1 MLEKITRM
9 LACVTLSLGLLTN
22 AAKAADK
29 IIIGHFGNPTPM
41 QAARMEDKFKATGW
55 DIEWRKFNSGAEV
68 IAALAS
74 GDVKLTELGSSPF
87 ATAASQGVDVQ
98 MFMVAQVIGTAE
110 SLIVRN
116 GAGIAKLEDLKG
128 KRVAVPVGSTAHF
141 SLMGAI
147 KHAGL
152 SPGDVAVISMPPD
165 QIAAAWQQDAI
176 DAAFIW
182 QPVQSELLKKGKLL
196 VGADK
201 IADWGYPTFDGWIVD
216 KAFAAKNADAVAK
229 FAKVIDEANQ
239 EYLANPA
246 GYTPDSPQIKAI
258 AKATGAAPDQVPTIL
273 KGYRLLPVADQAAFL
288 AKAPAVL
295 KTTAEFLKQVG
306 RIDHV
311 ASDYSPFVNTD
322 IIKEGRRLNRSQGG
336 RRWRFKSMMLPSSS
350 PAPAMP
356 VGRWRRCGRSISRSM
371 TAISSWRWAR
381 QGAGSPLS

>member
-1 MLEKITRM
+1 MLKRITM
-9 LACVTLSLGLLTN
+9 ALALASLGLSVF
-22 AAKAADK
+22 AAAAIAADK
-29 IIIGHFGNPTPM
+29 VIIGHFGNPTPM

-87 ATAASQGVDVQ
+87 ATAASQGVNVQ
-98 MFMVAQVIGTAE
+98 MFMIAQVIGTAE
-110 SLIVRN
+110 SLIARN

-141 SLMGAI
+141 SLMGAL

-152 SPGDVAVISMPPD
+152 SDSDVAIISMPPD

-196 VGADK
+196 VGADQ

-216 KAFAAKNADAVAK
+216 KTFAAQNTAALAS
-229 FAKVIDEANQ
+229 FAKVIDEANKS
-239 EYLANPA
+239 YLANPA
-246 GYTPDSPQIKAI
+246 AFTPDNPEVKAI

-273 KGYRLLPVADQAAFL
+273 KGYRLLPLADQLAFL

-295 KTTAEFLKQVG
+295 KTTAEFLKRVG
-306 RIDHV
+306 RIDTV
-311 ASDYSPFVNTD
+311 APDYSPFVNTE
-322 IIKEGRRLNRSQGG
+322 IIKKAGG
-336 RRWRFKSMMLPSSS
+336 
-350 PAPAMP
+350 
-356 VGRWRRCGRSISRSM
+356 
-371 TAISSWRWAR
+371 
-381 QGAGSPLS
+381 